1 MGDEKSAEVSA
12 CTRAAELEAV
22 SIREKEEVDG
32 IDVDIA
38 AAAVL
43 AGSSLKG
50 SSPQKQQQSPKTDA
64 AQSGKEDETEREY
77 YFGIGSW
84 HPPWL
89 QLLRDARVFTFL
101 LCLFSTVEG
110 ALINGNLSR
119 RTGSSMRSTRRSTV
133 T

>member
-12 CTRAAELEAV
+12 CTKAAELEAV
-22 SIREKEEVDG
+22 SIRENDEVDG

-50 SSPQKQQQSPKTDA
+50 SSRSPQQQQQQQQSPKTDA

-84 HPPWL
+84 HPPGL
-89 QLLRDARVFTFL
+89 QVLRDARVFTFL

-110 ALINGNLSR
+110 ALING
-119 RTGSSMRSTRRSTV
+119 T
-133 T
+133 